1 MNGGFEMKRG
11 IQTFLSIVFAI
22 VMLVLFVIFF
32 TKDDSY
38 RYPIAL
44 GGFVCALVP
53 LILDKFFKIRFTL
66 GFITSYFTFLIGSL
80 CLGSMLRFYN
90 LGWWDTLLHFLSGT
104 LVAFLAIDLM
114 GKLTT
119 RQSRSE
125 MSAGFIFLFVLSF
138 GVFCGAIWEIW
149 EFNMDQFFGTRTQGG
164 GNFDTMTDLI
174 ADSIGALIIAFGFA
188 RRTRRNK

>member
-1 MNGGFEMKRG
+1 MKRG
-11 IQTFLSIVFAI
+11 IQTILSVVFAI

-32 TKDDSY
+32 LKDDSY

-44 GGFVCALVP
+44 GGFFCALVP
-53 LILDKFFKIRFTL
+53 LILDKFLKIRFAFM
-66 GFITSYFTFLIGSL
+66 FIFSYFAFLIGSL
-80 CLGSMLRFYN
+80 CLGSMLRFYSF
-90 LGWWDTLLHFLSGT
+90 GWWDTFLHFLSGT

-119 RQSRSE
+119 NQSRSE
-125 MSAGFIFLFVLSF
+125 MSTGFVFLFVFCF

-149 EFNMDQFFGTRTQGG
+149 EFSMDQFFGTRTQGG

-174 ADSIGALIIAFGFA
+174 ADSIGALIIAFGYA
-188 RRTRRNK
+188 RRTKRNR

>member
-11 IQTFLSIVFAI
+11 IQKILSIVFAI
-22 VMLVLFVIFF
+22 AMLVLFVIFF
-32 TKDDSY
+32 MRDDSY

-44 GGFVCALVP
+44 GGFACALVP
-53 LILDKFFKIRFTL
+53 LILDKFFKIRFAFP
-66 GFITSYFTFLIGSL
+66 FIISYYAFLLGSL
-80 CLGSMLRFYN
+80 CLGSMLRFYH
-90 LGWWDTLLHFLSGT
+90 LGWWDSFLHLLSGA

-119 RQSRSE
+119 DQSRSE
-125 MSAGFIFLFVLSF
+125 MSAGFIFLFVFCF

-149 EFNMDQFFGTRTQGG
+149 EFSMDQFFGTSTQGG

-174 ADSIGALIIAFGFA
+174 ADTIGAFIIAFWFA
-188 RRTRRNK
+188 RRSKK